1 MTVAADKAVEAKRGS
16 IARSVLRDWL
26 DGRSDAASVSTTAL
40 MLVALILLFYS
51 VNERFISMR
60 NIVILLNQS
69 AAYIILGVGMT
80 LVITIKGIDLS
91 IGAIVAV
98 CGMMLG
104 ILLVNNDYP
113 VWLAIST
120 AIAIGA
126 VCGAVNGYCIASLQ
140 VPALVTTLGTMALF
154 RGVAYVVLGDNIL
167 FRYPE
172 QLLWVA
178 RGRIFGF
185 APAVYIAAIAVIFGF
200 VLLNH
205 TRFGKHVIAIGG
217 NAEAARLSGIN
228 IWRVQ
233 FIVFAL
239 MGVASSI
246 AAIIWVARLN
256 STQASIAQGIEF
268 HTIALVVLGGTSLFG
283 GKGLILGSLLGA
295 LILSVLENGL
305 AITGISSFVQ
315 QTLLGLIFIS
325 VVALRTL
332 QARGASQAD
341 EPM

>member
-1 MTVAADKAVEAKRGS
+1 MTVEADKAVEDKRGG
-16 IARSVLRDWL
+16 IASLLRNWR
-26 DGRSDAASVSTTAL
+26 DGRSDAASVGTTAL

-80 LVITIKGIDLS
+80 LVIAIKGIDLS

-98 CGMMLG
+98 CGMVLG
-104 ILLVNNDYP
+104 VLLVSNDFP
-113 VWLAIST
+113 VWVAISA
-120 AIAIGA
+120 AIAAGA
-126 VCGAVNGYCIASLQ
+126 VCGAVNAFCIANLR
-140 VPALVTTLGTMALF
+140 VPALVTTLGTMVLF
-154 RGVAYVVLGDNIL
+154 RGVAYVVLEDNIL

-172 QLLWVA
+172 QLLWFA

-205 TRFGKHVIAIGG
+205 TRFGKHVIAVGG

-228 IWRVQ
+228 IRRVQ
-233 FIVFAL
+233 FLVFTL
-239 MGVASSI
+239 MGVASSF

-256 STQASIAQGIEF
+256 STQASVALGVEF

-283 GKGLILGSLLGA
+283 GKGLIVGSLLGA

-315 QTLLGLIFIS
+315 QTLIGLIFIT

-332 QARGASQAD
+332 QARGASLAD

>member
-1 MTVAADKAVEAKRGS
+1 MKSAADQGVEARHGS
-16 IARSVLRDWL
+16 IAGVLRNWL
-26 DGRSDAASVSTTAL
+26 DGRSDAASVGTTAL
-40 MLVALILLFYS
+40 ILVALILLFYGI
-51 VNERFISMR
+51 NERFISTR
-60 NIVILLNQS
+60 NIAILLNQS

-98 CGMMLG
+98 SGMMLG
-104 ILLVNNDYP
+104 IFLVNNDYP
-113 VWLAIST
+113 VWLAVSA
-120 AIAIGA
+120 AITVGA
-126 VCGAVNGYCIASLQ
+126 VCGAINGYCIASLR
-140 VPALVTTLGTMALF
+140 VPALVTTLGTMVLF
-154 RGVAYVVLGDNIL
+154 RGVAYVVLGIDIL

-178 RGRIFGF
+178 RGRIFGL
-185 APAVYIAAIAVIFGF
+185 APSVYIAAVAVVFGY

-205 TRFGKHVIAIGG
+205 TRFGKHIIAVGG

-233 FIVFAL
+233 FLVFTL
-239 MGVASSI
+239 MGVMSSL

-256 STQASIAQGIEF
+256 ATQASVAQGIEF

-283 GKGLILGSLLGA
+283 GKGFIVGSLLGA
-295 LILSVLENGL
+295 LILGVLENGL
-305 AITGISSFVQ
+305 AFTGVSSFLQ
-315 QTLLGLIFIS
+315 QTLLGLIFIT

>member
-1 MTVAADKAVEAKRGS
+1 MSVAADKAIEAKRGN
-16 IARSVLRDWL
+16 IANVLRDRL
-26 DGRSDAASVSTTAL
+26 DGHSDVISVGTTAL

-51 VNERFISMR
+51 VNEHFISMR
-60 NIVILLNQS
+60 NIVILANQS
-69 AAYIILGVGMT
+69 AAYIVLGVGMT

-91 IGAIVAV
+91 IGAIVAI

-104 ILLVNNDYP
+104 VLLVNNDYP
-113 VWLAIST
+113 VWLAVSA
-120 AIAIGA
+120 AIVIGA
-126 VCGAVNGYCIASLQ
+126 VCGAVNGFCIASLR
-140 VPALVTTLGTMALF
+140 VPALVTTLGTMVLF

-172 QLLWVA
+172 QLLWIA

-205 TRFGKHVIAIGG
+205 TRFGKHIIAVGG

-228 IWRVQ
+228 IRRIQ
-233 FIVFAL
+233 FMVFAL
-239 MGVASSI
+239 MGVASSL

-256 STQASIAQGIEF
+256 STQASVAQGVEF

-283 GKGLILGSLLGA
+283 GKGFIVGSLLGA

-341 EPM
+341 GPL